1 MDMGKVGTNIV
12 WHPQAVEKQARARL
26 KRQKPCIIWLT
37 GLSGAGKSTIANALD
52 QFLIDQGFH
61 TYLLDGDNV
70 RHGLNKDLGFSEADR
85 IENIRRVG
93 EVSRLFVDAGV
104 IVLCSFI
111 SPFCADRQLVRE
123 LVKGDEFVEVY
134 VKASVAT
141 CEQRDVKGLYKK
153 ARAGQIKNFTGIDSP
168 YEAPQQPELLLDTE
182 SQDVDACVA
191 QLVAVLRGQGYL
203 GAF

>member
-1 MDMGKVGTNIV
+1 MGTMDMNVV
-12 WHPQAVEKQARARL
+12 WHQQAVEKQERARL

-52 QFLIDQGFH
+52 QFLVDKGFH

-70 RHGLNKDLGFSEADR
+70 RHGLNKDLGFSEEDR
-85 IENIRRVG
+85 VENIRRVG

-111 SPFCADRQLVRE
+111 SPFRTDRNLVRE
-123 LVKGDEFVEVY
+123 LVKTDEFVEVY

-141 CEQRDVKGLYKK
+141 CEERDVKGLYKK

-168 YEAPQQPELLLDTE
+168 YEIPEHPELLLNTE
-182 SQDVDACVA
+182 INDVSECVG
-191 QLVAVLRGQGYL
+191 QLVAVLRTHGYL
-203 GAF
+203 GMF